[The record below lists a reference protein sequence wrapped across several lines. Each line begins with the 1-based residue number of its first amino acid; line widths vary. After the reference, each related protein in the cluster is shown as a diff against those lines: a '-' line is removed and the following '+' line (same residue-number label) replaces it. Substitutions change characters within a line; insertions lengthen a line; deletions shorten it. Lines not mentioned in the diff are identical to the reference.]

1 MASRDDIRPGA
12 APFVSLQDLHKSFG
26 SKQVLRG
33 LCLDVRRGETLVI
46 LGGSGSG
53 KSVLLKHINGLLRP
67 DAGRV
72 LVDGQDIAA
81 LSEAD
86 LTAVRRKV
94 GILFQSGALFDS
106 MTIGDNVAYGLR
118 EHSGLPEEEI
128 AERVRATLAMVD
140 LPDTEALMPAQ
151 LSGGMRKRA
160 ALARAIILE
169 PAGLLYDEPTTGL
182 DPVLAHRIDLL
193 IRRLQARLQ
202 LTSVVVTHDLHSAF
216 TVGDRF
222 AFLHDGAI
230 RFVGLRDELE
240 RTTDSMVAEFLK
252 AAA

>member
-1 MASRDDIRPGA
+1 MTPPESIDPQAGA
-12 APFVSLQDLHKSFG
+12 FVSLQGVRKAFG
-26 SKQVLRG
+26 AKQVLRD
-33 LCLDVRRGETLVI
+33 LSLEVRRGETLVI

-72 LVDGQDIAA
+72 VVDGRDIATS
-81 LSEAD
+81 SEVE
-86 LTAVRRKV
+86 LVSVRRKV

-106 MTIGDNVAYGLR
+106 MTVGDNVAYGLR
-118 EHSGLPEEEI
+118 EHSGLPEDTI

-140 LPDTEALMPAQ
+140 LPDTESLMPAQ

-160 ALARAIILE
+160 ALARSIILE
-169 PAGLLYDEPTTGL
+169 PAALLYDEPTTGL

-193 IRRLQARLQ
+193 IRRLQAQLQ

-222 AFLHDGAI
+222 AFLHAGAI

-240 RTTDSMVAEFLK
+240 RTTDSLVAEFLK